1 MTEMRNPIEALFSDA
16 LKEALASVLEKMAQN
31 VQPEDPGPLG
41 LPIPEAAQLLGV
53 SEDCMRNL
61 VRRADFPA
69 VRVGG
74 RWLVSREGL
83 REWLKVQC
91 GGTAS

>member
-1 MTEMRNPIEALFSDA
+1 MTETRNPIEALFSDA
-16 LKEALASVLEKMAQN
+16 LREALETVLRQAAER
-31 VQPEDPGPLG
+31 VEPEDPGPLG
-41 LPIPEAAQLLGV
+41 LSIPEAAQLLGV

>member
-1 MTEMRNPIEALFSDA
+1 MTETKNPFEILFSDA
-16 LKEALASVLEKMAQN
+16 LRDALTAVLQQAAQS

-41 LPIPEAAQLLGV
+41 LSIPEAAQLLGV